1 MAYKIVCHSLTLRNQ
16 GVVHMASHSYMSI
29 TGKRQG
35 LISAGCSGQSS
46 IGNKCQFD
54 HEDEIM
60 VLAYSHDMVTGNDGS
75 VAGGRG
81 RHMPIVITKNIDK
94 SSPLLAN
101 ALHEREE
108 VECILTLYRTSAV
121 GGQERYY
128 SIHLTGACIAHISQQ
143 VPHAIRMND
152 AEPQE
157 LVSIRYREIAWAHIP
172 GATSAYSSWGNEG
185 E

>member
-1 MAYKIVCHSLTLRNQ
+1 
-16 GVVHMASHSYMSI
+16 MASHSYMSI

-46 IGNKCQFD
+46 LGNKCQFA
-54 HEDEIM
+54 HQDEIM

-75 VAGGRG
+75 IAGGRG
-81 RHMPIVITKNIDK
+81 QHRPIMITKAIDK
-94 SSPLLAN
+94 SSPLLAS

-108 VECILTLYRTSAV
+108 VECIINLYRTASA

-128 SIHLTGACIAHISQQ
+128 SIHLTGSRIAHISQQ

-157 LVSIRYREIAWAHIP
+157 LVSIRYREIAWAHVP
-172 GATSAYSSWGNEG
+172 GATSAYSTWGNED

>member
-1 MAYKIVCHSLTLRNQ
+1 
-16 GVVHMASHSYMSI
+16 MASNSYMTI

-35 LISAGCSGQSS
+35 FISAGCSGNSS

-54 HEDEIM
+54 HEDEIL
-60 VLAYSHDMVTGNDGS
+60 VLAFSHDMTTGNEGNM
-75 VAGGRG
+75 AGDRG
-81 RHMPIVITKNIDK
+81 KHLPIMITKAIDK
-94 SSPLLAN
+94 ASPLLAN

-108 VECILTLYRTSAV
+108 VECTINFYRTASA

-128 SIHLTGACIAHISQQ
+128 SIHLTGARIAHISQQ

-157 LVSIRYREIAWAHIP
+157 QVAIRYREIAWAHVTA
-172 GATSAYSSWGNEG
+172 ATSAYSSWRDEG